1 VCTSTVC
8 AQVGCVHKWGVCT
21 SWVCSPEP
29 CVQSWVRNAPCC
41 HVLYA
46 TGVHINVRV
55 CVCVCV
61 SRVSSLYRLC
71 MCLSMSLSLSVLRR
85 SARVAG
91 VSSQDHHMVNW
102 REQAGKEFVV

>member
-1 VCTSTVC
+1 M
-8 AQVGCVHKWGVCT
+8 
-21 SWVCSPEP
+21 
-29 CVQSWVRNAPCC
+29 QSWVRNAPCC

-55 CVCVCV
+55 RVCVCV
-61 SRVSSLYRLC
+61 YRVYRLC
-71 MCLSMSLSLSVLRR
+71 IVCVCACLCLCLSVLRR